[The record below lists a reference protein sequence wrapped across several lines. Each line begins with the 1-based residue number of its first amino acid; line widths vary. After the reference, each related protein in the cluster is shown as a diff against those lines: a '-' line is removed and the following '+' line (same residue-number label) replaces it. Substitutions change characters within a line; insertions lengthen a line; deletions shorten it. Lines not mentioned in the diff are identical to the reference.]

1 MTTENSFPYGND
13 LSHPERWA
21 GLANAKSSSW
31 LIGYDSGWSLV
42 VGAHTF
48 LFFGK
53 ENLVAFAASV
63 YGAGLSAGY
72 GAAKAAK
79 RVERGAAQ
87 SVREAQNLKIPEEY
101 GVSKKLEKI
110 EKAKEKKDIKDW
122 ADSKNEKTSALEIY
136 KKLHSQTN
144 GFEALK
150 PFSYNDL
157 DWTMGVVSGVAAD
170 VAIGS
175 ATYYITDAKDLFKG
189 VNAFNIKDDTTIITA
204 SLGSLWGVWR
214 TEKFY
219 SLWDEL
225 AYSEKEE
232 HPFSTL
238 DVHEFFRNWKSP
250 RYDDY
255 KKAELFQKQDKITR
269 AIAEDMQKNPS
280 KYGFADEFQAL
291 QKVVQLNEGVYA
303 NGRAPG
309 TNPYLPWVPASEKHL
324 FYESY

>member
-1 MTTENSFPYGND
+1 MSDEKTFPYGND

-31 LIGYDSGWSLV
+31 LIGYDSGWSLGL
-42 VGAHTF
+42 GAHTF

-63 YGAGLSAGY
+63 YGAGLTAGY

-79 RVERGAAQ
+79 KIERSSAQ
-87 SVREAQNLKIPEEY
+87 SVRSAGDFKIPSEY
-101 GVSKKLEKI
+101 GVSKRLEDL
-110 EKAKEKKDIKDW
+110 ETAKDRKDLKDW
-122 ADSKNEKTSALEIY
+122 VESKGEKSSALEIY
-136 KKLHSQTN
+136 NTLHSQTSS
-144 GFEALK
+144 FKALK
-150 PFSYNDL
+150 PFAYNDL
-157 DWTMGVVSGVAAD
+157 DWVQGIVSGVAAD

-175 ATYYITDAKDLFKG
+175 ATYYITDAFELFKG
-189 VNAFNIKDDTTIITA
+189 VNAFNIKNDTTIVTA

-225 AYSEKEE
+225 AYSEKQE
-232 HPFSTL
+232 HPFSTF

-250 RYDDY
+250 RYGDY
-255 KKAELFQKQDKITR
+255 RKAELYQKQDKITQS
-269 AIAEDMQKNPS
+269 IAEDMLKNPS
-280 KYGFADEFQAL
+280 DYGLADENAAL
-291 QKVVQLNEGVYA
+291 QKIVKLNEGVYA
-303 NGRAPG
+303 SGRAPG
-309 TNPYLPWVPASEKHL
+309 TNPYLRWVQESDKHL